1 MLDWQI
7 KTLAKKSAISGREI
21 KPGDCVV
28 CAVFVD
34 ELGNLDRID
43 VHKDE
48 FDASKINGKVI
59 GWWERVVSDAPDAD
73 ERAARKMALASSEDF
88 FISLFDEQSNVEMD
102 ESDVVKQML
111 GLLLE
116 RKRILRPVGRSRN
129 GVQKYIH
136 AATKR
141 EFDVPQKN
149 LDEDLILKI
158 QNQLGAIII

>member
-88 FISLFDEQSNVEMD
+88 SYRFLTNSQMSKWTNRMSSNKCWGFCWNASAFCALSGGRATAFKSISTQ
-102 ESDVVKQML
+102 
-111 GLLLE
+111 
-116 RKRILRPVGRSRN
+116 RPN
-129 GVQKYIH
+129 GSLTCLKKIS
-136 AATKR
+136 TKT
-141 EFDVPQKN
+141 
-149 LDEDLILKI
+149 LY
-158 QNQLGAIII
+158 

>member
-73 ERAARKMALASSEDF
+73 E
-88 FISLFDEQSNVEMD
+88 
-102 ESDVVKQML
+102 
-111 GLLLE
+111 
-116 RKRILRPVGRSRN
+116 
-129 GVQKYIH
+129 
-136 AATKR
+136 
-141 EFDVPQKN
+141 
-149 LDEDLILKI
+149 
-158 QNQLGAIII
+158 GAIYKLQQRTREQAFVPSIGRRHISSKRVW